1 MFSRAPE
8 TLCFT
13 VHVHDF
19 VNARVKIV
27 MWKFECIYVVI
38 YKTWCA
44 LAPDVITFSCIYDQ
58 VWYLFTCTRTGPLY
72 LCYQLGSEIFL
83 FPVRGSVM
91 FELKKCW
98 NLFLLG
104 VCVHAIFWSF
114 SETTFRRL
122 WLPKQGF
129 RTESFAK
136 IVVSWKSFLMN
147 SGSGLDKPGH
157 INLWFP
163 RLLVAKVPKPGL
175 NPLFPHCSSPGYLS
189 QGAWALYSQTARRKV
204 AYVTV
209 PEPGYWD
216 CQTQRLIA
224 FNFFWRPH
232 AGIIEIM
239 ASGSA
244 STYFLENGF
253 RTGLERV

>member
-1 MFSRAPE
+1 MSLIWACFLVHQKRCVLQCMYMI
-8 TLCFT
+8 LCKRTRKNSDVEIWMYICCNLQDLVRTSPGRDHFQLHIWLSVIFIYLYPHWPLIFMLST
-13 VHVHDF
+13 WVWNIPFPGSWIRHVWIE
-19 VNARVKIV
+19 K
-27 MWKFECIYVVI
+27 
-38 YKTWCA
+38 
-44 LAPDVITFSCIYDQ
+44 L
-58 VWYLFTCTRTGPLY
+58 L
-72 LCYQLGSEIFL
+72 IF
-83 FPVRGSVM
+83 
-91 FELKKCW
+91 
-98 NLFLLG
+98 FLLG
-104 VCVHAIFWSF
+104 VCLHAIFWSF

-122 WLPKQGF
+122 WLPKRGF

-216 CQTQRLIA
+216 CQTQLLIA

-239 ASGSA
+239 AKFGEHV
-244 STYFLENGF
+244 FLG
-253 RTGLERV
+253 ERV